1 MQTRP
6 LGTTG
11 YAIAPLVFG
20 GNVFGWTVDERESHA
35 LLDRFVDAGCNA
47 IDTADVYSRWV
58 EGHSGGESETI
69 IGNWLAA
76 NPARRDQI
84 VLFTKV
90 GGDMGQGG
98 KTLKAEWIE
107 KAVEDS
113 LRRLRTDA
121 IDLYFSH
128 WPDPDTPHEET
139 LAAYGRLLDAG
150 KIRAI
155 GASNF
160 DAAQL
165 GAALKASLHNGLPRY
180 QVLQPEYNLYART
193 ALEGPLLDLAR
204 QEKMGIVSYFGLAAG
219 FLSGKYRSE
228 ADLAGASR
236 RDMVRKYLNPRG
248 LRILSA
254 LDVVA
259 DAHEATP
266 AEVALAWIIAREGVT
281 APIASATTADQ
292 LDSLIRSARLSL
304 ADEEIALLNDASLQD
319 GA

>member
-35 LLDRFVDAGCNA
+35 LLDRFVDQGFNA
-47 IDTADVYSRWV
+47 VDTADVYSRWV
-58 EGHSGGESETI
+58 DGHSGGESEAI
-69 IGNWLAA
+69 IGSWLAA
-76 NPARRDQI
+76 DPSRRDRI

-90 GGDMGQGG
+90 GSDMGQGG
-98 KTLKAEWIE
+98 KTLKAAWIE
-107 KAVEDS
+107 EAVEAS
-113 LRRLRTDA
+113 LRRLRTDR

-160 DAAQL
+160 DAVQL
-165 GAALKASLHNGLPRY
+165 GAALKASLDNGLPRY
-180 QVLQPEYNLYART
+180 QVIQPEYNLYARSS
-193 ALEGPLLDLAR
+193 LEGPLLDLAR
-204 QEKMGIVSYFGLAAG
+204 QERMGVVSYFGLAAG

-228 ADLAGASR
+228 ADLAGSSR
-236 RDMVRKYLNPRG
+236 RDMVRKYLDARG
-248 LRILSA
+248 LRILDA
-254 LDVVA
+254 LDAVA
-259 DAHEATP
+259 DAHGARP
-266 AEVALAWIIAREGVT
+266 AEVALAWIIARDGVT
-281 APIASATTADQ
+281 APIASATGPDQ
-292 LDSLIRSARLSL
+292 LDSLVRAAQLSL
-304 ADEEIALLNDASLQD
+304 AADEIALLDEASRQD
-319 GA
+319 GP

>member
-20 GNVFGWTVDERESHA
+20 GNVFGWTVDERQSHA
-35 LLDRFVDAGCNA
+35 LLDRFVDHGFNA

-58 EGHSGGESETI
+58 QGHAGGESETI

-76 NPARRDQI
+76 NPGKRDQI

-98 KTLKAEWIE
+98 KTLKAAWIE
-107 KAVEDS
+107 EAVEAS

-121 IDLYFSH
+121 IDVYFSH

-160 DAAQL
+160 DAGQL
-165 GAALKASLHNGLPRY
+165 GGALKASLDNGLPRY
-180 QVLQPEYNLYART
+180 QVIQPEYNLYARA

-204 QEKMGIVSYFGLAAG
+204 QERMGVVSYFGLAAG

-236 RDMVRKYLNPRG
+236 RDMVRRYLDARG
-248 LRILSA
+248 LRILAA
-254 LDVVA
+254 LDAVA
-259 DAHEATP
+259 DAHAATP
-266 AEVALAWIIAREGVT
+266 AEVALAWIIARDGVT
-281 APIASATTADQ
+281 APIASATGADQ
-292 LDSLIRSARLSL
+292 LDSLARAARLSL
-304 ADEEIALLNDASLQD
+304 VTDEIAALDAASLQD

>member
-35 LLDRFVDAGCNA
+35 LLDRFVDQGFNA
-47 IDTADVYSRWV
+47 VDTADVYSRWV
-58 EGHSGGESETI
+58 DGHAGGESEAI
-69 IGNWLAA
+69 IGSWLAA
-76 NPARRDQI
+76 DPSRRDRI

-90 GGDMGQGG
+90 GSDMGQGG
-98 KTLKAEWIE
+98 KTLKAAWIE
-107 KAVEDS
+107 EAVEAS
-113 LRRLRTDA
+113 LRRLRTDR

-160 DAAQL
+160 DAGQL
-165 GAALKASLHNGLPRY
+165 GAALKASLDNGLPRY
-180 QVLQPEYNLYART
+180 QVIQPEYNLYARSS
-193 ALEGPLLDLAR
+193 LEGPLLDLAR
-204 QEKMGIVSYFGLAAG
+204 QERMGVVSYFGLAAG

-236 RDMVRKYLNPRG
+236 RDMVRRYLDARG
-248 LRILSA
+248 LRILDA
-254 LDVVA
+254 LDAVA
-259 DAHEATP
+259 DAHGARP
-266 AEVALAWIIAREGVT
+266 AEVALAWIIARDGVT
-281 APIASATTADQ
+281 APIASATGPDQ
-292 LDSLIRSARLSL
+292 LDSLVRAAQLSL
-304 ADEEIALLNDASLQD
+304 AADEIALLDEASRQD
-319 GA
+319 GP

>member
-35 LLDRFVDAGCNA
+35 LLDRFVDQGFNA
-47 IDTADVYSRWV
+47 VDTADVYSRWV
-58 EGHSGGESETI
+58 EGHSGGESEAI
-69 IGNWLAA
+69 IGSWLAA
-76 NPARRDQI
+76 DPSRRDRI

-90 GGDMGQGG
+90 GSDMGQGG
-98 KTLKAEWIE
+98 KTLKAAWIE
-107 KAVEDS
+107 EAVEAS
-113 LRRLRTDA
+113 LRRLRTDR

-160 DAAQL
+160 DAVQL
-165 GAALKASLHNGLPRY
+165 GAALKASLDNGLPRY
-180 QVLQPEYNLYART
+180 QVIQPEYNLYARSS
-193 ALEGPLLDLAR
+193 LEGPLLDLAR
-204 QEKMGIVSYFGLAAG
+204 QERMGVVSYFGLAAG

-236 RDMVRKYLNPRG
+236 RDMVRKYLDARG
-248 LRILSA
+248 LRILDA
-254 LDVVA
+254 LDAVA
-259 DAHEATP
+259 DAHGARP
-266 AEVALAWIIAREGVT
+266 AEVALAWIIARDGVT
-281 APIASATTADQ
+281 APIASATGPDQ
-292 LDSLIRSARLSL
+292 LDSLVRAAQLSL
-304 ADEEIALLNDASLQD
+304 AADEIALLDEASRQD
-319 GA
+319 GP